1 MKCGYHKVKITPPL
15 GAPLLGQYQERLAK
29 GVLDDLFVKAIAF
42 DSQGKQAVAIELDVC
57 LLTEATCT
65 QFRKTIA
72 DYCKVSED
80 AILLICN
87 HTHTGPM
94 SVPDFASDKKP
105 DPEYM
110 AFLENAVR
118 DAAYYALQ
126 DLKPARFFVAE
137 SQAKG
142 ISFIRRYRMK
152 DGSAKTNPAPL
163 DPNIDHPIGEPN
175 ETVKLLKIVREGGDD
190 IFIINFGTH
199 SDTTAQEKLYI
210 SADFSYYAC
219 EAIEAA
225 IPGTQC
231 AFFLAPQGDVNHRNP
246 ARADLGRVVSE
257 RENED
262 YKELCAHTRYM
273 GRVIA
278 GSVIA
283 ACDKATEINAEGI
296 WFGTSYVDV
305 PSHQE
310 NHRLEESYRI
320 IEIFN
325 EQGKEAIRQLY
336 PSVNPSATISRA
348 RRVIRLK
355 DGPASFSLKL
365 SALRVGDYAFAGFSG
380 EPFTGIRNRAEENS
394 PFANTMVCAL
404 TNSSGGY
411 IPTSADYDEE
421 PSYEVRSSSYGP
433 GTDDALVSG
442 MTALLNT
449 LK

>member
-29 GVLDDLFVKAIAF
+29 GVMDDLYVKAIAF
-42 DSQGKQAVAIELDVC
+42 DSQGKQAIAMEVDVC
-57 LLTEATCT
+57 LLSEATCN

-72 DYCKVSED
+72 DYCKIDED

-94 SVPDFASDKKP
+94 TVPDFASDKKP

-110 AFLENAVR
+110 AFLEKSLQ

-126 DLKPARFFVAE
+126 DLKPSRFFVTE

-142 ISFIRRYRMK
+142 ISFIRRWRMK
-152 DGSAKTNPAPL
+152 DGSAVTNPAPL
-163 DPNIDHPIGEPN
+163 NPDMVHPIGEPN

-190 IFIINFGTH
+190 IFIINFSTH
-199 SDTTAQEKLYI
+199 SDTTDGEKLYI

-219 EAIEAA
+219 QAIEAA

-246 ARADLGRVVSE
+246 ARADLGRVTS
-257 RENED
+257 D
-262 YKELCAHTRYM
+262 ALGAHTRYM

-283 ACDKATEINAEGI
+283 ACDKATEIDAEGI
-296 WFGTSYVDV
+296 WFGTTYVDV

-310 NHRLEESYRI
+310 NHRLEESYKI
-320 IEIFN
+320 DKIFR
-325 EQGKEAIRQLY
+325 EQGKEAIRALY
-336 PSVNPSATISRA
+336 PSVNPSATVARA
-348 RRVIRLK
+348 RRVIHLK
-355 DGPASFSLKL
+355 DGPESFTLKL
-365 SALRVGDYAFAGFSG
+365 SALRVGDYAFAGFPG
-380 EPFTGIRNRAEENS
+380 EPFTGIRNRTEAGS

-404 TNSSGGY
+404 TNSSSGY
-411 IPTSADYDEE
+411 IPTSADYDVE

-433 GTDDALVSG
+433 GTDDALVAG
-442 MTALLNT
+442 MTELLNT